1 MTNAT
6 DRAVDATARPR
17 SGIGE
22 GTAVRHQKTLTFRAV
37 DEAVPGKKWQS
48 LFELHWPAFERWYLS
63 ETERER
69 PSYLVCFNALSK
81 HMPELLPT
89 YRRLCELS
97 GGRDLPARMLSLYR
111 PPPYITGCSQA
122 VMAAGRTNVLV
133 RNYDYPPELCEGTI
147 LSTCWNGR
155 RVIAM
160 SDCLWGVLDGM
171 NESGLSISLA
181 FGGRKAVGDGFGAP
195 IILRYIL
202 EFCDTTEEAARVL
215 STVPTHMAYN
225 ITVSDARGHYVTA
238 MIGPDRAA
246 SIKRIPMAT
255 NHQKKIEWY
264 AHALASETLIR
275 ERQLAILLDDKDTTQ
290 ERLISSFF
298 SPPLFRSDYRRG
310 LGTIYTAVYYP
321 AEGRAEYCWPN
332 HTMELSFDRFEESS
346 VDILYTSHP
355 DRLEQG

>member
-1 MTNAT
+1 MT
-6 DRAVDATARPR
+6 
-17 SGIGE
+17 E
-22 GTAVRHQKTLTFRAV
+22 HKQLTFRAV
-37 DEAVPGKKWQS
+37 AEALPGEKWRS
-48 LFELHWPAFERWYLS
+48 LFEYHWPAFESWYLS

-69 PSYLVCFNALSK
+69 PSYLACLNAFSM

-97 GGRDLPARMLSLYR
+97 GGRDLPSRMLSLYR

-122 VMAAGRTNVLV
+122 VMANCQSNVLV

-171 NESGLSISLA
+171 NDRGLAISLA

-202 EFCDTTEEAARVL
+202 EFCDNTEEAARVL
-215 STVPTHMAYN
+215 ARVPTHMAYN
-225 ITVSDARGHYVTA
+225 ITVSDAQGHYVTA
-238 MIGPDRAA
+238 MIGPDREA
-246 SIKRIPMAT
+246 SIKRTPMAT

-275 ERQLAILLDDKDTTQ
+275 ERQLAILLDNDETT
-290 ERLISSFF
+290 EDRLISSFF

-321 AEGRAEYCWPN
+321 AEGRAQYCWAN
-332 HTMELSFDRFEESS
+332 HSLEFSFDHFEEGR
-346 VDILYTSHP
+346 VEILYTIHP
-355 DRLEQG
+355 DILEKGKIKNG

>member
-1 MTNAT
+1 MSNESG
-6 DRAVDATARPR
+6 RAVDAVIAPR
-17 SGIGE
+17 SRSEVGA
-22 GTAVRHQKTLTFRAV
+22 AVTHQKQLTFRAV
-37 DEAVPGKKWQS
+37 DEAAPGEKWRS

-69 PSYLVCFNALSK
+69 PSYLACLNALSK
-81 HMPELLPT
+81 HMPELVPT
-89 YRRLCELS
+89 YRWLCELS
-97 GGRDLPARMLSLYR
+97 GGRDLPSRMLSLYR

-122 VMAAGRTNVLV
+122 VMATGQTNVLV

-171 NESGLSISLA
+171 NEGGLAISLA
-181 FGGRKAVGDGFGAP
+181 FGGRKTVGDGFGAP

-202 EFCDTTEEAARVL
+202 EFCGTTEVAARVL
-215 STVPTHMAYN
+215 ARVPTHMAYN

-238 MIGPDRAA
+238 MIGPDREA

-275 ERQLAILLDDKDTTQ
+275 ERQLAILLEDEETTE

-310 LGTIYTAVYYP
+310 LGTIYTAVYHP
-321 AEGRAEYCWPN
+321 LEGRVHYCWPG
-332 HTMELSFDRFEESS
+332 HSMELSFDHFEEGS
-346 VDILYTSHP
+346 VNILYTSRP
-355 DRLEQG
+355 DVMEQG